1 MRKNLNLIPEPLNIE
16 ALFEQTIYFPILFC
30 EGSETNRMDIS
41 DFEAELTVW
50 KNNPNNPILECT
62 TSGPADNKITKSSS
76 LSDSI
81 IDKMT
86 ILSDFL
92 QTSPTN
98 AAPPPD
104 EYKYRLNI
112 ISPDG
117 VDVFVLNGKFI
128 IYDVAPDD
136 YVIPATNPNTVL
148 FNQTIVQLVLGDILP
163 SDAIK
168 TKPVANNTEL
178 SDLINSGFIGDVA
191 VDAYTD
197 ENGNVGYARFAITSS
212 GVYILPSLPITIN

>member
-1 MRKNLNLIPEPLNIE
+1 MRKLLNLISEPLNIE
-16 ALFEQTIYFPILFC
+16 ALFEQTIHFPILFR

-41 DFEAELTVW
+41 SYEAELTVW
-50 KNNPNNPILECT
+50 KNNPNSPILECS
-62 TSGPADNKITKSSS
+62 TSGPVNNKITKVSSY
-76 LSDSI
+76 DDGI
-81 IDKMT
+81 IDKMV

-92 QTSPTN
+92 QTSPHN

-112 ISPDG
+112 ISSSG
-117 VDVFVLNGKFI
+117 VDIFVLNGLFI
-128 IYDVAPDD
+128 IRDSAPDW
-136 YVIPATNPNTVL
+136 YEVPQSQPNTIL
-148 FNQTIVQLVLGDILP
+148 FTDNTIVLVLGEILP

-168 TKPVANNTEL
+168 TKPVSNNSEL
-178 SDLINSGFIGDVA
+178 SDLVNSGYIGDVA

-212 GVYILPSLPITIN
+212 GVYILPSLPITI

>member
-30 EGSETNRMDIS
+30 EGSITNRMDIS

-50 KNNPNNPILECT
+50 KNNPSSPILECT

-112 ISPDG
+112 VSPDG

-136 YVIPATNPNTVL
+136 YVVPTENPNTVL
-148 FNQTIVQLVLGDILP
+148 FNQTIIQLVLGEILP

-178 SDLINSGFIGDVA
+178 QDLIDSGFIGDVA
-191 VDAYTD
+191 VENFLD
-197 ENGNVGYARFAITSS
+197 ENGNTSYARISITPT
-212 GVYILPSLPITIN
+212 GIYIIPTLQITL